1 MATQDQPKK
10 PGTFDELTHELDKN
24 ALSPEVVAAES
35 QSDTYDPLVDD
46 TPPDPR
52 GVSPNAVRPRP
63 VKVPEPDPIDEN
75 DVKEAATAA
84 DNDVEASEGAP
95 LPLDTNRLR
104 LESDPSKPRPH
115 FWRRKRFWFSLIFLL
130 ILGLALAWFIRP
142 SRLFIVN
149 SLGLRGEVKVTTTT
163 LPEEGQQ
170 SAVLKKVTIEINS
183 APWETDD
190 HGLMT
195 AKLPYADTK
204 IVAKKAGYET
214 VERQVMVDFDPFF
227 YLMGGRQHD
236 ETERDM
242 KLQLKAVG
250 LPVKF
255 QVKDWLTGD
264 PIAAGA
270 FSVGE
275 VVAKPDGQGLVHITI
290 PATDEKVI
298 KVKALFG
305 GKFQDKEFDIKLDG
319 SQPIIT
325 FTPLG
330 KTYFMSNKNGGLGVY
345 ASNID
350 GQNVTEIVAPSPI
363 ETAAMNIAIS
373 PNGKYGILASTRDGK
388 RDAQGTLQQ
397 QLYVVDLSNKK
408 LTPVDQG
415 QWFAF
420 ADWAGD
426 TLVYTVGE
434 RTAAGQTQRIS
445 SIDATNNKRT
455 DITNG
460 VASFGAVRV
469 AFGNV
474 LYQVN
479 ALAGSPSAGNN
490 PEQRVASVKGEHQ
503 KSIGTKVQQLSQ
515 VDPERFVFQ
524 TGDGAWQE
532 YNANKGQIKPSSAPG
547 TTSRVY
553 LSATTADGQNR
564 VAIDRV
570 DGKPAIIARSSAGGQ
585 EKTLYTAAGIKGPF
599 RIVDDVIIFRVADGT
614 QTADYAMS
622 IRGGTPK
629 KMSDVTASVP
639 AIAPSQSYISLY

>member
-1 MATQDQPKK
+1 MAEQDQPKK
-10 PGTFDELTHELDKN
+10 AGTFDELTQELDKN
-24 ALSPEVVAAES
+24 ALSPGVVAAES
-35 QSDTYDPLVDD
+35 QSDYDPLVDD
-46 TPPDPR
+46 NPPDPR
-52 GVSPNAVRPRP
+52 GANPNAVRNRP
-63 VKVPEPDPIDEN
+63 VKVPEADPIDEA
-75 DVKEAATAA
+75 DLKEAANAA
-84 DNDVEASEGAP
+84 DTDVEESEGTP
-95 LPLDTNRLR
+95 LPLGTNRLNV
-104 LESDPSKPRPH
+104 ESDPAKPRPR
-115 FWRRKRFWFSLIFLL
+115 FWRRKRFWFSFVFLL

-149 SLGLRGEVKVTTTT
+149 SLGLRGELKITTTT

-170 SAVLKKVTIEINS
+170 PAVLKKVTVDING

-190 HGLMT
+190 HGVLT
-195 AKLPYADTK
+195 AKLPYANTK
-204 IVAKKAGYET
+204 VVAKKAGYET

-227 YLMGGRQHD
+227 YLMGGRQQD
-236 ETERDM
+236 EAERDM

-255 QVKDWLTGD
+255 QVKDWLTD
-264 PIAAGA
+264 APITAGA

-275 VVAKPDGQGLVHITI
+275 VVAKPDGQGLVNITI

-305 GKFQDKEFDIKLDG
+305 GKFQDKEFDLKLDG
-319 SQPIIT
+319 SQPIIS

-330 KTYFMSNKNGGLGVY
+330 KTYFTSNRNGGLGVY
-345 ASNID
+345 ASDID
-350 GQNVTEIVAPSPI
+350 GQNVAEIVAPSAT

-373 PNGKYGILASTRDGK
+373 PSGKYGMLASTRENK

-397 QLYVVDLSNKK
+397 QLFIVDLSNKK
-408 LTPVDQG
+408 LTAVDQA
-415 QWFAF
+415 QWFSF
-420 ADWAGD
+420 ADWSGD

-434 RTAAGQTQRIS
+434 RTSAGATQRLS
-445 SIDATNNKRT
+445 SVDAANGKRV
-455 DITNG
+455 DIANG

-469 AFGNV
+469 AFSNV
-474 LYQVN
+474 LFQTN
-479 ALAGSPSAGNN
+479 ATSGSAGAANN
-490 PEQRVASVKGEHQ
+490 PEQRVASVKGEGQ
-503 KSIGTKVQQLSQ
+503 KSIGTKVQQLAQ

-532 YNANKGQIKPSSAPG
+532 YNANKGQLKPSSAPA

-553 LSATTADGQNR
+553 LASKTADGQSW

-570 DGKPAIIARSSAGGQ
+570 DGKPAIIARNNASGQ

-599 RIVDDVIIFRVADGT
+599 RIIDDVIIFRIADGN
-614 QTADYAMS
+614 QTADYALS
-622 IRGGTPK
+622 VRGGSPK
-629 KMSDVTASVP
+629 KISDVTASVP